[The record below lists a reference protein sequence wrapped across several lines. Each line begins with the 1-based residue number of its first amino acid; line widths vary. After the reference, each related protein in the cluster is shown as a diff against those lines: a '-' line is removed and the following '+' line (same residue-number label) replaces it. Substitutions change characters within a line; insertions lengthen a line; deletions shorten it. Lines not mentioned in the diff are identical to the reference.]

1 MTGPQENALSA
12 YEAVDLCL
20 SGEANQPIWSD
31 LPPFV
36 DLVTQ
41 FRTCKSQIYEIAI
54 SQNHITTGAA
64 KDKAEARTLL
74 EEAIIKVINAVVA
87 YAISIGDSNL
97 EETISYSI
105 REIRI
110 ARDTVLVDIA
120 GNVYNIAYPLR
131 DHLPTFYVTEAD
143 IVLVQTLAD
152 AYKQQIAVPRQER
165 VLIKGFTS
173 DLKQKFT
180 EINDLLDNKI
190 DKMILVFRPD
200 HPNFV
205 QNYFDSREIID
216 LGIRHIGQVGRLSG
230 TVYKAGTQIPL
241 ANALIKVVGKNR
253 QIKTDASGKFSI
265 FFRIKGICTLQ
276 VELEGYKRFTT
287 EPITIKPG
295 DLINLKIELESDE

>member
-12 YEAVDLCL
+12 FEAVDLCL
-20 SGEANQPIWSD
+20 SDKANEPIWTP
-31 LPPFV
+31 LEPFV
-36 DLVTQ
+36 DLVTR

-87 YAISIGDSNL
+87 YAISIGDTNL
-97 EETISYSI
+97 EETISYSV

-110 ARDTVLVDIA
+110 TRDTVLIDIA

-131 DHLPTFYVTEAD
+131 EHLPTFYVTEAD

-152 AYKQQIAVPRQER
+152 AYKQQIAIPRHEK
-165 VLIKGFTS
+165 VVSKGFTS

-230 TVYKAGTQIPL
+230 TVFKAGTQIPL

-253 QIKTDASGKFSI
+253 WTKSDINGNYKLIFRKKITFTIEITLDGYQTFTSI
-265 FFRIKGICTLQ
+265 
-276 VELEGYKRFTT
+276 E
-287 EPITIKPG
+287 ITITPAQKK
-295 DLINLKIELESDE
+295 DLNFELVAM

>member
-253 QIKTDASGKFSI
+253 WTKSDINGNYTLI
-265 FFRIKGICTLQ
+265 FRKKITFTIEIT
-276 VELEGYKRFTT
+276 LEGYQTYSST
-287 EPITIKPG
+287 EITITPAQKK
-295 DLINLKIELESDE
+295 DLNFELVAI